1 MNSLEKS
8 FKNNKD
14 YYIIFGLI
22 LVLFCLSI
30 NTDLAE
36 YSQHRDI
43 RIPANFF
50 YYTLGVDVLIL
61 ISWFLLIFFRK
72 IGVILFPLFVFIHF
86 GLHNYF
92 LSTYLYSDITV
103 LFAFIGLGLFAV
115 IPRWNNL
122 K

>member
-1 MNSLEKS
+1 MKSPDKS

-22 LVLFCLSI
+22 ILVYLLSI

-36 YSQHRDI
+36 FSQHNAI
-43 RIPANFF
+43 NIPSGFF
-50 YYTLGVDVLIL
+50 YYTLGVDILVIISWILIL
-61 ISWFLLIFFRK
+61 FYRK
-72 IGVILFPLFVFIHF
+72 AGVILFPFVVLIHF
-86 GLHNYF
+86 SLHNYF

-103 LFAFIGLGLFAV
+103 LFLYIGLGLLAI
-115 IPRWNNL
+115 IPRWNIL